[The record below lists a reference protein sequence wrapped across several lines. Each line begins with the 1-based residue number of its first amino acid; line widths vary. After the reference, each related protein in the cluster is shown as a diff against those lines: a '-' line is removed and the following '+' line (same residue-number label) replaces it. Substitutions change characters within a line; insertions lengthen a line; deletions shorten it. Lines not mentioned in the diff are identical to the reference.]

1 MNSLITFNIREYT
14 FEWFV
19 RLIRACF
26 FLLLQDL
33 QTNSPRYSKGS
44 HNDMSYITNNNQDGI
59 VMRKGDQLGEFN
71 LGSTI
76 VLIFEAPKNFTFNL
90 NAGQKIHFGEA
101 MGSL

>member
-1 MNSLITFNIREYT
+1 MNILITFKSEFT
-14 FEWFV
+14 FE
-19 RLIRACF
+19 LIRACF
-26 FLLLQDL
+26 FFFFLSLQDL

-90 NAGQKIHFGEA
+90 KAGQKIHFGEA